1 MSEPEK
7 LLEEKVEEPIVEEK
21 VEEPVEEKEVPEV
34 FVGIKLEKKK
44 RPPMSEERKEKL
56 RENLRKARE
65 SKKLK
70 KEMLKKDKEVK
81 TASLKKPKVID
92 VEETN
97 VTLQETIKKPKSKPK
112 LEIVEEEEPEQEQPP
127 QIKITNL
134 TNKKKKRY

>member
-21 VEEPVEEKEVPEV
+21 VEEPVEVKEVPEL
-34 FVGIKLEKKK
+34 FVGI
-44 RPPMSEERKEKL
+44 
-56 RENLRKARE
+56 
-65 SKKLK
+65 
-70 KEMLKKDKEVK
+70 
-81 TASLKKPKVID
+81 
-92 VEETN
+92 
-97 VTLQETIKKPKSKPK
+97 K